1 MFSLNG
7 RSRKRVKNVNIN
19 TNNVL
24 VSTEKEIVKN
34 PSPIQKQSTVNM
46 LNTSNK
52 EQNNTGIP
60 ISFVKKQGLDDKI
73 KENEKQQNFDFR
85 NYIQNIETDE
95 IKYNKQLRI
104 EEEDKYKAWVK
115 SQE

>member
-34 PSPIQKQSTVNM
+34 PSPIQK
-46 LNTSNK
+46 
-52 EQNNTGIP
+52 
-60 ISFVKKQGLDDKI
+60 
-73 KENEKQQNFDFR
+73 
-85 NYIQNIETDE
+85 
-95 IKYNKQLRI
+95 
-104 EEEDKYKAWVK
+104 
-115 SQE
+115 